1 MSVLCVLLCDD
12 GDRLFASVLCR
23 RLLKHCDVAVLCLG
37 GCGGFVDTV
46 VSSLC
51 DGYDEVVFL
60 GFGDDVEN
68 FQRFKGV
75 KLVFGSSLR
84 NTNVDLCLPFA
95 SKRKKTLLSLRTY
108 LEVASVLD
116 FSILDRDPTVE
127 FDYSGNSSF
136 MSL

>member
-1 MSVLCVLLCDD
+1 MSVLCVLLCGK

-23 RLLKHCDVAVLCLG
+23 RLLKHCDVSVLCLDAAG
-37 GCGGFVDTV
+37 PFADLV

-51 DGYDEVVFL
+51 DGYDDVVFL

-68 FQRFKGV
+68 FQRFRGV
-75 KLVFGSSLR
+75 KLVFDSSLR
-84 NTNVDLCLPFA
+84 NTNIDLCLPFG

-116 FSILDRDPTVE
+116 FSVLDRDPTVE
-127 FDYSGNSSF
+127 FDYSGNSLSI
-136 MSL
+136 SL